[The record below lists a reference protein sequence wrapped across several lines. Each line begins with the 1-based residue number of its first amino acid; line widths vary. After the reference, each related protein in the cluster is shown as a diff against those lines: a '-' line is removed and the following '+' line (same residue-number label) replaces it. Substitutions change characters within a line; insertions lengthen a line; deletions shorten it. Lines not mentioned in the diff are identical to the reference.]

1 MRILF
6 VSAEVAPLAKVGGM
20 GDVVGA
26 LPKVLRAMGH
36 DVRIFM
42 PFYGFIADKLVDAPK
57 EPIWWSGL
65 PSMKQPCR
73 EPMFPYT

>member
-6 VSAEVAPLAKVGGM
+6 VSAEVAPVAKVGGM

-26 LPKVLRAMGH
+26 LPKVLRSMGH

-42 PFYGFIADKLVDAPK
+42 PYYGTLGAKLEIPT
-57 EPIWWSGL
+57 EPVWSGL
-65 PSMKQPCR
+65 
-73 EPMFPYT
+73 